1 MYTSCVIFAY
11 VYFEF
16 YHLVV
21 TLMVCF
27 KAYFLLRIIK
37 YSLFYLIVLTK
48 SQKEKMKCCSGHLL
62 KNLSKTSHC
71 AHILIYLVQQLKIG
85 QLLANTTL
93 CSQT

>member
-27 KAYFLLRIIK
+27 KVYFLLRTIK
-37 YSLFYLIVLTK
+37 LSLCYLTVLTK
-48 SQKEKMKCCSGHLL
+48 SQEEKMKCCIGHLL

-71 AHILIYLVQQLKIG
+71 AHNLICLVEQLRIG